1 MMNKTMEKHW
11 RTGTQKRI
19 HVKIAKKTL
28 IFWCNQ

>member
-28 IFWCNQ
+28 IFWCNR